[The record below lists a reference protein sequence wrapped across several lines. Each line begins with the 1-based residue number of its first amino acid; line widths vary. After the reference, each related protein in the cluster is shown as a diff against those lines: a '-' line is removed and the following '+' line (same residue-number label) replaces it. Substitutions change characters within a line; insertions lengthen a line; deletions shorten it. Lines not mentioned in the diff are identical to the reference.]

1 MLATHTTCLA
11 ALLYV
16 AALAQSPAPTP
27 AKPPVSEIVY
37 PTLEPFR
44 AARFTKEFYKH
55 PELVDLAELLKEATD
70 LREVRDVGKAAGEQ
84 ATGKTSEEK
93 VLSAHLEPVVE
104 HGGRLVQ
111 LPLVLLKLEP
121 LWKSEAWGPA
131 DLELARAGAKIVEL
145 LPDGPKLAFADG
157 KPKENHKELEKL
169 VRYYDA
175 QVARPERYAAMIL
188 SMDDGPYVGLPYETT
203 SALSGGTTR
212 KLDDKTE
219 LRLTKVDR
227 PGEAWVLQC
236 VREGKPLWSRV
247 ISGAPDGVVQEVA
260 LSKSEP
266 QKLGTYGWKV
276 FLDVKWTYGAERGY
290 LYLDPKAGLLFYFL
304 TW

>member
-1 MLATHTTCLA
+1 MLATHPTCLT

-16 AALAQSPAPTP
+16 VAVAQSPVLTP
-27 AKPPVSEIVY
+27 AKPLVSEIVY
-37 PTLEPFR
+37 PTFEPFR
-44 AARFTKEFYKH
+44 ASRFTKELYKH
-55 PELVDLAELLKEATD
+55 PELLDLAELLKDVTD
-70 LREVRDVGKAAGEQ
+70 LREARDVGKAAGEQ
-84 ATGKTSEEK
+84 AAGKSNKEK
-93 VLSAHLEPVVE
+93 VPSALLEPVVE
-104 HGGRLVQ
+104 HGERLPQ

-121 LWKSEAWGPA
+121 LWKLEAWSPA
-131 DLELARAGAKIVEL
+131 ELELARAGAKIVAL

-157 KPKENHKELEKL
+157 KPKENHEELEKL

-175 QVARPERYAAMIL
+175 QLAKPERYAAMIM
-188 SMDDGPYVGLPYETT
+188 SMDDGPYVGLTYETT

-247 ISGAPDGVVQEVA
+247 ISGAPDGIVNEVA
-260 LSKSEP
+260 LSESEP

-276 FLDVKWTYGAERGY
+276 FLNVKWTYGSERGY
-290 LYLDPKAGLLFYFL
+290 LYLDTKAGLLFYFL